1 MDMTF
6 FVFHYLISFLKSIKI
21 KNKKKNTKKID
32 AVRMPN
38 VKLSRIKGT
47 KKKVRMKKEGKN
59 TQKTKRDIFL
69 TINN

>member
-1 MDMTF
+1 
-6 FVFHYLISFLKSIKI
+6 
-21 KNKKKNTKKID
+21 
-32 AVRMPN
+32 MPS
-38 VKLSRIKGT
+38 VKLSRIKGKK

>member
-21 KNKKKNTKKID
+21 KKKNTKIID

>member
-21 KNKKKNTKKID
+21 KKKNTKIID

-47 KKKVRMKKEGKN
+47 KKKSQNEKRREEYTKDKKGY
-59 TQKTKRDIFL
+59 FF
-69 TINN
+69 NN

>member
-21 KNKKKNTKKID
+21 KKKKKNTKKIY

-38 VKLSRIKGT
+38 VKLSRIKG
-47 KKKVRMKKEGKN
+47 KKKKKSE
-59 TQKTKRDIFL
+59 
-69 TINN
+69 